1 MMGVYYSEVKES
13 IAVVEPTR
21 LADPRVGDVTEEQKE
36 RCMSNVATLATEIDT
51 MVGRFP
57 AEIQAPMRDFTVWM
71 LEELHVSHKDFSEL
85 KDTVQRIA
93 TLQEMTEHRVSEL
106 TSRVEQL
113 AEAQTRTEQNV
124 ERLAEAQERLAE
136 AQGRTEQ
143 KVEQLAEAQQ
153 RTEGEIQE
161 LRKSLSDQIAALG
174 SRWGIYNEG
183 TFRSTI
189 YGVFKEMDGITVKEG
204 DYGGRQVDVVIRNGE
219 HILLEITSRM
229 HAKDIES
236 LYRSADDYE
245 QREGVKPKL
254 MVATS
259 YISPRLMQKIMGLAR
274 PIEIFS
280 YEGEE

>member
-1 MMGVYYSEVKES
+1 
-13 IAVVEPTR
+13 
-21 LADPRVGDVTEEQKE
+21 
-36 RCMSNVATLATEIDT
+36 MSNVATLASDIDT

-57 AEIQAPMRDFTVWM
+57 AELQAPMRDLTVWM

-93 TLQEMTEHRVSEL
+93 TVQEMTEHRVNDL
-106 TSRVEQL
+106 TVQVEK
-113 AEAQTRTEQNV
+113 
-124 ERLAEAQERLAE
+124 LAEAQERLAD
-136 AQGRTEQ
+136 AQTRTEQ
-143 KVEQLAEAQQ
+143 KVEKLAEAQE
-153 RTEGEIQE
+153 RTEQKVEKLAEAQERTELEIRE
-161 LRKSLSDQIAALG
+161 LRKSLTDQISALG

-183 TFRSTI
+183 TFRSTM
-189 YGVFKEMDGITVKEG
+189 YGVFTKMDGVTVKEG
-204 DYGGRQVDVVIRNGE
+204 DYGGRQVDVVIRNSE

-229 HAKDIES
+229 HAKDIDR

-245 QREGVKPKL
+245 QQEGVTPTL

-259 YISPRLMQKIMGLAR
+259 YVSPKLMQKIMGLAR

>member
-1 MMGVYYSEVKES
+1 MANG
-13 IAVVEPTR
+13 
-21 LADPRVGDVTEEQKE
+21 
-36 RCMSNVATLATEIDT
+36 ATLASEVDT
-51 MVGRFP
+51 IVERFP
-57 AEIQAPMRDFTVWM
+57 EEIQTPMREYTLWM

-85 KDTVQRIA
+85 KATVQRMA
-93 TLQEMTEHRVSEL
+93 TLQEMTEHRVNEL
-106 TSRVEQL
+106 TVQVEK
-113 AEAQTRTEQNV
+113 
-124 ERLAEAQERLAE
+124 LAE

-143 KVEQLAEAQQ
+143 
-153 RTEGEIQE
+153 EIRE

-183 TFRSTI
+183 TFRPTM
-189 YGVFKEMDGITVKEG
+189 YGVLKEMEGITVKEG
-204 DYGGRQVDVVIRNGE
+204 DYGGRQVDVVIRNGG

-229 HAKDIES
+229 HAKDIDH

-245 QREGVKPKL
+245 QQEGVRPKL

-259 YISPRLMQKIMGLAR
+259 YISPKLMQKIMGLPR